1 MEDENLVR
9 TYDFPLTTNDQ
20 SIDRV
25 LNAGLP
31 VVLIF
36 LDAAPPPALD
46 AAMNRLAKEHAGSLL
61 VVRAPL
67 ADSSNAAARYGV
79 RHGPAVITA
88 RGGQEVSRADNAD
101 ALALEQH
108 SLYLLGKGPRPAAA
122 KDGGAASAR
131 PVAVTDDSF
140 AREVMG
146 SDLPV
151 VVDFWAPW
159 CGPCRSVAPALDRL
173 AQEWSGRVKIAKINV
188 DENPLVMRQFGVQ
201 GIPTMLVVKNG
212 KIVDRW
218 VGALP
223 EAAIRGRLAKVL

>member
-1 MEDENLVR
+1 MVR
-9 TYDFPLTTNDQ
+9 SYDFPLTTNDQ

-36 LDAAPPPALD
+36 LDAAPTPALD
-46 AAMNRLAKEHAGSLL
+46 AAMNRLAKDYAGNLL

-67 ADSSNAAARYGV
+67 ADSSNAAAKFGIH
-79 RHGPAVITA
+79 HGPVVITL
-88 RGGQEVSRADNAD
+88 RGGQQQSRADNAD
-101 ALALEQH
+101 ATTLEQH
-108 SLYLLGKGPRPAAA
+108 TLYLLGNGPRPDASTAAA
-122 KDGGAASAR
+122 SAPAR

-140 AREVMG
+140 AREVMR

-173 AQEWSGRVKIAKINV
+173 SQELAGQVKIAKINV
-188 DENPLVMRQFGVQ
+188 DENPVVMRQLGVQ
-201 GIPTMLVVKNG
+201 GIPTMLIVKKG

-223 EAAIRGRLAKVL
+223 EPAIRGRLAKVL